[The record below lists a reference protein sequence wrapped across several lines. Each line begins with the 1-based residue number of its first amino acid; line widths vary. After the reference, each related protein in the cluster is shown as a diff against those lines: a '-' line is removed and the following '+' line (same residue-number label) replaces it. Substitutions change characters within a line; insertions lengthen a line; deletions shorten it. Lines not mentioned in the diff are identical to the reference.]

1 VAARGRGN
9 VRVVT
14 HQALPY
20 DLDQTVHVHRGG
32 IGATAVV
39 VVDGAIGVGQH
50 HGQRQII
57 VERKEVGVYIIDVG
71 DADGYVVGRGSN
83 ESLVGTDQLPV

>member
-1 VAARGRGN
+1 M
-9 VRVVT
+9 
-14 HQALPY
+14 
-20 DLDQTVHVHRGG
+20 
-32 IGATAVV
+32 

-83 ESLVGTDQLPV
+83 ESLVGTD